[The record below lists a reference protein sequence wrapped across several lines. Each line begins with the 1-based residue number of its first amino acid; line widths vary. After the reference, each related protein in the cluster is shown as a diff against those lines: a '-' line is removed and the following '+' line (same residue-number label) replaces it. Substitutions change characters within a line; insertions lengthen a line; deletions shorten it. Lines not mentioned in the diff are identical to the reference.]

1 MTNNNVQPLKEKRLT
16 LSAQAQQ
23 YLTSLIEE
31 GIYQPGQQF
40 PSEADLATQLG
51 ISRATLREA
60 LLNLEQEGAIIR
72 KHGVGTFVAPSYG
85 QRLEGGLERLE
96 SILALASRQG
106 LELAYDDL
114 EVSEEPAGKA
124 LAEILQV
131 PPGANVTCVRRVI
144 MADGKPVAFMWDAI
158 LASVLSPAEVNG
170 SFAGSV
176 LDLLRN
182 KADFRVAQAVADIIA
197 INADRLL
204 AEKLEIERGRAVLL
218 LEELL
223 YDEEGTPVE
232 FSRNYF
238 VPEFFRFHV
247 VRR

>member
-1 MTNNNVQPLKEKRLT
+1 MTNNNVQPLKEKKLT

-170 SFAGSV
+170 RFAGSV

-182 KADFRVAQAVADIIA
+182 KADFRVAQAVAYIIA
-197 INADRLL
+197 LNADRLL

-238 VPEFFRFHV
+238 VPDFFRFHV